1 MRIVLRDAIRGIRT
15 ASWTLRGVHFRHLGD
30 RHRLRLRVVLP
41 LQGERKRRVPRILDC
56 EGDCAAAAAE
66 GRLILLRRRR
76 EWGTHEKQREL
87 KEAFISFSFSS
98 FICLPPAVMLA
109 CIRRPV
115 YGPRPWRLRPWAV
128 CSAGEA
134 HRREKTFQVLFFC
147 F

>member
-1 MRIVLRDAIRGIRT
+1 MRIVLRDAIRGRRT
-15 ASWTLRGVHFRHLGD
+15 ASWTLRGGHFRHLGD
-30 RHRLRLRVVLP
+30 RQRLRLRVVLP

-56 EGDCAAAAAE
+56 EGDCAAASAK
-66 GRLILLRRRR
+66 GRLVLLRRRR
-76 EWGTHEKQREL
+76 EWGRHEKQQEL
-87 KEAFISFSFSS
+87 KEVFCFVCL

-115 YGPRPWRLRPWAV
+115 RVPRPWRLRPWVV

-134 HRREKTFQVLFFC
+134 HRREETFFC